1 MSWLPWRLLALS
13 AVLGAT
19 AAAHAGP
26 PAEIAISQALAEGTA
41 VTAYVAIRDES
52 GESVSGIEAGQLH
65 ATLGTQV
72 AEVVS
77 VTPFAAT
84 GEGVLY
90 LFLVDVSRSLDTAQ
104 FARIQEAL
112 RDWIAALG
120 EPDRAAL
127 LTFGVHVR
135 TAVAPTADRAAL
147 TAAIETLAPTDPK
160 TALHQALAQ
169 GLALGRQ
176 QGEDLPSRR
185 ALVILSDGI
194 DDAPG
199 GMTAEEVEAQVAEG
213 AVPIYAI
220 GFSRVR
226 DRAARESGLAAL
238 GRFARRSGGMFRD
251 AGATD
256 PGAAYA
262 TMRERIRTVER
273 IQVRCASCVADGNRY
288 RLRIGLTQ
296 AGLTLNDGVDV
307 RLYPVVTPAPDA
319 PAPVDPTPA
328 LPPDAPASEES
339 PTAPDPVAA
348 APADP
353 ARVLAGLLASWWPG
367 LAVALIAALLG
378 GWLFWR
384 RRRVAPIANDIPAVE
399 PKTLAP
405 NALPIDNLA
414 RFSPVR
420 PEPAHQS
427 PATAPALTLT
437 FMNGARRGE
446 TIRLALDPA
455 ALIGRAGA
463 CSLRL
468 AEDDEV
474 STQHARLS
482 LQGRQAILEDLGSTN
497 QTWLNGVPLSAPH
510 PVRDGDV
517 LRVGQTELRLG
528 GIGSRAC

>member
-19 AAAHAGP
+19 TAAHAGP

-52 GESVSGIEAGQLH
+52 GEPVSGIAAGQLH

-72 AEVVS
+72 AEVAS

-90 LFLVDVSRSLDTAQ
+90 LFLVDVSRSLDAAQ
-104 FARIQEAL
+104 FARIKQAL

-127 LTFGVHVR
+127 LTFGENVH
-135 TAVAPTADRAAL
+135 TEVAPTADRAAL
-147 TAAIETLAPTDPK
+147 IAAIETLAPTDSR

-199 GMTAEEVEAQVAEG
+199 GMTAEEVEAQLAEG

-226 DRAARESGLAAL
+226 DRTARESGLAAL
-238 GRFARRSGGMFRD
+238 GRFARRSGGMFTD
-251 AGATD
+251 AGTTD

-273 IQVRCASCVADGNRY
+273 LEVHCASCVADGNRY

-307 RLYPVVTPAPDA
+307 RLYPVAPV
-319 PAPVDPTPA
+319 PVDPTPA
-328 LPPDAPASEES
+328 IPSDAAVGDASSTPPE
-339 PTAPDPVAA
+339 PVATS
-348 APADP
+348 PADP
-353 ARVLAGLLASWWPG
+353 ARVLAGMLASWWPG
-367 LAVALIAALLG
+367 LAGVLIAALLG

-384 RRRVAPIANDIPAVE
+384 RHRAVPDANEIPAVD

-414 RFSPVR
+414 RSSPAR
-420 PEPAHQS
+420 PEPAQPS
-427 PATAPALTLT
+427 PAGPALTLT

-446 TIRLALDPA
+446 TVRLVLDPA
-455 ALIGRAGA
+455 ALIGRTGA

-482 LQGRQAILEDLGSTN
+482 LQGKRAILEDLGSTN
-497 QTWLNGVPLSAPH
+497 RTWLNGVPLSAPH